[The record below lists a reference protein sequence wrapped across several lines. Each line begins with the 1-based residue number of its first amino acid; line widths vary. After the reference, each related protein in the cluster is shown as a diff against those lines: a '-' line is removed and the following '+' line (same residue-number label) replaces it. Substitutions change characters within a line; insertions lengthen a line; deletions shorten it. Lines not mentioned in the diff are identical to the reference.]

1 MLVRF
6 AVQNYLSFNER
17 TEFNMLTGSP
27 RRLPHH
33 VYHRNDLELLKMAA
47 VYGANGAG
55 KSNFVEAL
63 TTFRNIVAAN
73 SEFYLLMITSK
84 KKFKLNKANSHLPI
98 IFECEFVNEGSMF
111 LYTVEIETNFI
122 KKERLLLTKK
132 TGGEEMIF
140 ERLTEAGKT
149 KINFNTLYNRN
160 EQDSLRI
167 KLYEEEI
174 LKDHEL
180 LLSKLNES
188 KEGFDIVKLAHSW
201 FLSIKSIKPDFTI
214 SNLIFTNPKIF
225 DFIKDYIKK
234 FNTGISDFEISEYT
248 FEQFFGED
256 YKNIEDILKAKL
268 VNNPYVDISVLYGK
282 TNPKSKT
289 IALIENNQYKIKS
302 LVTLHDNKE
311 YEKIPFEP
319 NEESDGSIRL
329 WDILVAIYHALYED
343 SVIIIDE
350 IERSIHPNLIKELI
364 TKFSENKET
373 KGQLIFTTHESNL
386 LDQEIFRQDEI
397 WFAEKNTEGA
407 TEMYPMSDFDVRYDL
422 DVRKGY
428 LNGRFGAIPFLSDFK
443 NLNWKA
449 HVE

>member
-33 VYHRNDLELLKMAA
+33 VYHHGDLELLKMAA

-55 KSNFVEAL
+55 KSNFVDAL
-63 TTFRNIVAAN
+63 TDFKTYALFGSELVISIMSNNRKFRLNN
-73 SEFYLLMITSK
+73 SSQ
-84 KKFKLNKANSHLPI
+84 NNPI
-98 IFECEFVNEGSMF
+98 IFEIEFIIDNEMF
-111 LYTVEIETNFI
+111 FYSLVIDKAIIIDE
-122 KKERLLLTKK
+122 KLLLTHSSKGEELIFNRTNVDGKVEILFNDKYKK
-132 TGGEEMIF
+132 T
-140 ERLTEAGKT
+140 
-149 KINFNTLYNRN
+149 
-160 EQDSLRI
+160 EQDILRI
-167 KLYEEEI
+167 KLYEEEL
-174 LKDHEL
+174 LKDYET

-188 KEGFDIVKLAHSW
+188 KEGFELVKKAYLGL
-201 FLSIKSIKPDFTI
+201 FSIKSIGPEFSV
-214 SNLIFTNPKIF
+214 SNLMFSDANIFN
-225 DFIKDYIKK
+225 FIKDYTKR
-234 FNTGISDFEISEYT
+234 FNTGVDGFEIQTFT
-248 FEQFFGED
+248 FEQFFGEN
-256 YKNIEDILKAKL
+256 YKEIKDRIKAELSHKEE
-268 VNNPYVDISVLYGK
+268 VDFNNFMGGK
-282 TNPKSKT
+282 SNKSKT
-289 IALIENNQYKIKS
+289 IATIENGLYVIKKLS
-302 LVTLHDNKE
+302 TFHLNKNGDKFIFDT
-311 YEKIPFEP
+311 Y
-319 NEESDGSIRL
+319 EESDGSVRL
-329 WDILVAIYHALYED
+329 WDILVSIYFAIHEEG
-343 SVIIIDE
+343 IILIDE

-364 TKFSENKET
+364 TKFSEHKGT

-449 HVE
+449 NA